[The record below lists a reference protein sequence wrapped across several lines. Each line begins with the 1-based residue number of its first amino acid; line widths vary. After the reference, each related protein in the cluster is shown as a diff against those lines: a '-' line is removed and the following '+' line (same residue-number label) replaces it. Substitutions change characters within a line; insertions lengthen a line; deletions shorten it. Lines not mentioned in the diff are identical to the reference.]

1 MRPAI
6 TYDDVCQ
13 DVAYWNSRDNGYGD
27 PRPPNSK
34 VTLVG
39 LLFAR
44 PELRLARDE
53 ITSSLQYFDHR
64 SGKHINFYC
73 AGYTQYGGPM
83 EDYRTF
89 GVDGWVF
96 STLKFDAF
104 RQEIETR
111 SCWRYSGDCDLLLMN
126 ACHDTSARRAALDF
140 KSAIVCHLD
149 AMKAA
154 GAIAS
159 VPSLFERIFQYA
171 EHADGNDPAWGFSDS
186 QGFSAAGSALK
197 RFLLSLLPKEIGKDA
212 EKAAHFAVVDISP
225 APRSQLRRRIWSRL
239 GLSHE

>member
-6 TYDDVCQ
+6 TYDDVCR
-13 DVAYWNSRDNGYGD
+13 DVAYWNYDDNGYGD
-27 PRPPNSK
+27 PPPPSSK

-73 AGYTQYGGPM
+73 AGYIPYGGAI

-96 STLKFDAF
+96 STPKFDAF
-104 RQEIETR
+104 RQEIEAR
-111 SCWRYSGDCDLLLMN
+111 SRWRSRGDCDLLLMN
-126 ACHDTSARRAALDF
+126 AYYDTSARRAALDF
-140 KSAIVCHLD
+140 TSAIVCHLD
-149 AMKAA
+149 AMKAE
-154 GAIAS
+154 GAISS
-159 VPSLFERIFQYA
+159 VPSFFESIFQYA
-171 EHADGNDPAWGFSDS
+171 EHADGDDPAWGFSDS
-186 QGFSAAGSALK
+186 QGLSAAGSALK
-197 RFLLSLLPKEIGKDA
+197 RVVLSLLPKEIGKDA
-212 EKAAHFAVVDISP
+212 EKVAHFAVTDISP
-225 APRSQLRRRIWSRL
+225 SPHPQLHRSIWSRL